1 MDESIQQALERDRT
15 IDITT
20 TGRKTGQPRRT
31 EIWFHNVE
39 GRLYITGTPGRRDW
53 YANLLAHPEFTFH
66 LKQSVRTDLPARAT
80 AVLDKAQRREIMA
93 AIHQKLSGKRDL
105 EAWVEGSPLVAVEL
119 LIEES
124 SSGCATRPC
133 IARKAREP
141 YGAGTMAP

>member
-1 MDESIQQALERDRT
+1 MDESIQQALGHDRT

-20 TGRKTGQPRRT
+20 TGRKSGQPRRT

-66 LKQSVRTDLPARAT
+66 LKQSVRADLPARAT
-80 AVLDKAQRREIMA
+80 AVLDKGQRREIMA
-93 AIHQKLSGKRDL
+93 SIHQKLSGERDL

-119 LIEES
+119 LVE
-124 SSGCATRPC
+124 
-133 IARKAREP
+133 
-141 YGAGTMAP
+141 